1 MVEIGASGAVTP
13 GENAAEFAAVCSLVQ
28 FAKAK
33 IPPASEPQE
42 IQKIINTLSA
52 INFTLMDEQTRSTV
66 EKNKEKNWEQIQ
78 SEHTGET
85 KYYGDHWDKWTRVA
99 KLPPTDPEALALKDW
114 ERHRANE
121 NLKQQIKSLLHEAL
135 NLVKEAAT
143 SKEDLKAA
151 NLERLQ
157 ELALYGSAGKSAE
170 LKSADDRKGYCG
182 KGTTD
187 GTAAGVGATDSLY
200 ATILCLCAGAAT
212 DNTAGKGCCL
222 DCQSGANAAAW
233 TAHSSGKDRAEFLA
247 SKCPAALIPEHP
259 TTPELN
265 HRLGAFYKLALGT
278 TSTTQTVKYNV
289 GKVSGTGEGG
299 CDGEVTGTS
308 GRCAKYTA
316 QQILQ
321 DDASLKWRQ
330 SLKAAATL
338 YDKQAQAKITT
349 YRLADKLR
357 LINATAAALYH
368 TPLTQ
373 TQIQPMSRTDA
384 ATKPTTNCSEHK
396 SSKTT
401 CENTGKCEWEENAT
415 DKSKGECKPKA
426 GEGQT
431 NTAAGDR
438 EGAAAANAEY
448 KNALKKKDK

>member
-1 MVEIGASGAVTP
+1 MFEIGASGAVTP

-66 EKNKEKNWEQIQ
+66 EKNKEKTWEQIQ

-85 KYYGDHWDKWTRVA
+85 KYYGDNWDKWTRVA
-99 KLPPTDPEALALKDW
+99 KLPETDPEALALKDW
-114 ERHRANE
+114 ERHRANN
-121 NLKQQIKSLLHEAL
+121 NLKNQIKSLLWEAL
-135 NLVKEAAT
+135 SLKTEAA
-143 SKEDLKAA
+143 SAKEDLKAA

-187 GTAAGVGATDSLY
+187 GTAAGVGATDLLY

-222 DCQSGANAAAW
+222 DCQSGANAKAW
-233 TAHSSGKDRAEFLA
+233 TAHSDGKDRAEFLA

-265 HRLGAFYKLALGT
+265 NRLGAFYKLALGT
-278 TSTTQTVKYNV
+278 TSNTQTIKYNV
-289 GKVSGTGEGG
+289 GKVAGTGEGG
-299 CDGEVTGTS
+299 CDGDVTGTT
-308 GRCAKYTA
+308 GRCGKYTA
-316 QQILQ
+316 EQILE
-321 DDASLKWRQ
+321 DEASLKWRQ
-330 SLKAAATL
+330 RLKAAAKL
-338 YDKQAQAKITT
+338 YDKQVQDKITM

-368 TPLTQ
+368 TTLTQ

-384 ATKPTTNCSEHK
+384 AKKQLKTAANTKATKLPTK
-396 SSKTT
+396 MQV
-401 CENTGKCEWEENAT
+401 NANEKRIQLK
-415 DKSKGECKPKA
+415 KSKGECELKA
-426 GEGQT
+426 AKGQT
-431 NTAAGDR
+431 NTAGT
-438 EGAAAANAEY
+438 EGAAATNAEY
-448 KNALKKKDK
+448 KKML